1 MKKSY
6 LGILFLGIS
15 TLFACSQDDMQEQEV
30 SNNVATSARIANG
43 KIPFTVENVQNA
55 LPIVLRYY
63 DSYNPTVSQKFRD
76 YKVEPTHVYYK
87 FTPADSLQYSL
98 LMSYDD
104 QLGLTT
110 QPFEHEII
118 ERNDDPSDTEIG
130 TFYAIA
136 SIDQKIPDVPKQIVA
151 ELHFTDEDKLEDV
164 PANYDEVEFKQN
176 LMYQAR
182 KQAGHLDDEELA
194 EGYMSYKEGIKS
206 NTTNSDQRT
215 TYGLFGKKWRPSGN
229 VYVEDDYLT
238 DRKGEIIYKPVVN
251 CEVNVLKWG
260 WLRIENGSTNND
272 GYFSTGTT
280 YTDHV
285 TYNVKFTNHFKVK
298 VKSGNFFDVA
308 NFKSDS
314 HKRRSLEHTFGRNT
328 KMQFYA
334 LVNNAAWDYFNRVV
348 PTYNINSP
356 NTIEISAHYNGNG
369 HSNYYF
375 DAVPFR
381 SEVKISRT
389 NSAGNYRRSDGIYAV
404 VIHELT
410 HKAHYRMDN
419 GAFGI
424 FGGKSLLFLR
434 ETWAVCVETQATND
448 KYQSWFTEHGLGDYE
463 ASDLLNNGW
472 EISTWRGNEQQTLVV
487 NQDEYSEVFID
498 LMDNFNQNTINPA
511 LPNDNVTGYTLHQ
524 IQTAL
529 NSSRTVDQFFTRLR
543 NLYNNSTE
551 NNLQPIQ
558 DYANTIVNSL

>member
-1 MKKSY
+1 MA
-6 LGILFLGIS
+6 IT
-15 TLFACSQDDMQEQEV
+15 TLFACSHDDMQEQESS
-30 SNNVATSARIANG
+30 SNGTTSARKANG
-43 KIPFTVENVQNA
+43 QIPFTVENVQNA

-63 DSYNPTVSQKFRD
+63 DSYNPTISQKFRG

-104 QLGLTT
+104 QLSLTT

-118 ERNDDPSDTEIG
+118 ERKDDPSDTEIG
-130 TFYAIA
+130 IFYAIA
-136 SIDQKIPDVPKQIVA
+136 PIDQKIPDVPKQIVA

-194 EGYMSYKEGIKS
+194 EGYMSYKEGIDDK
-206 NTTNSDQRT
+206 TTNADNRS
-215 TYGLFGKKWRPSGN
+215 TYGLFGKKWRPSGR
-229 VYVEDDYLT
+229 VQVEDDYLT
-238 DRKGEIIYKPVVN
+238 DRNNGNKIYKPVVH
-251 CEVNVLKWG
+251 CQVNVLKWG
-260 WLRIENGSTNND
+260 WLRVENGSTDVN

-280 YTDHV
+280 YTKHV
-285 TYNVKFTNHFKVK
+285 HYNVKFTDHFKVK

-308 NFKSDS
+308 NYKSDS
-314 HKRRSLEHTFGRNT
+314 HKRRSLDAKFQRNT

-348 PTYNINSP
+348 PTYNINNPSS
-356 NTIEISAHYNGNG
+356 IEISAHWSGNG
-369 HSNYYF
+369 KSNYVF

-381 SEVKISRT
+381 SEVKVSRNRSDGT
-389 NSAGNYRRSDGIYAV
+389 YRGSDGIYAV

-424 FGGKSLLFLR
+424 FGGKKALFLR

-448 KYQSWFTEHGLGDYE
+448 KYQSWFTEHGLGDYI
-463 ASDLLNNGW
+463 ASNHQNTGW
-472 EISTWRGNEQQTLVV
+472 TVRTWRGNEQQTLVED
-487 NQDEYSEVFID
+487 QDEYSEVFVD
-498 LMDNFNQNTINPA
+498 LMDNVNQSTINPA

-543 NLYNNSTE
+543 NLYTNPTE

-558 DYANTIVNSL
+558 DYANTIVNNL